1 MVGVMASDYEGVEG
15 MARCEK
21 GDGGCFMAEDIRR
34 KGGRRE
40 ITNLPFGEGLMWRG
54 VGHMAHDKWM
64 ARRRV
69 DHADQRGE
77 ADG

>member
-1 MVGVMASDYEGVEG
+1 MNS
-15 MARCEK
+15 
-21 GDGGCFMAEDIRR
+21 
-34 KGGRRE
+34 
-40 ITNLPFGEGLMWRG
+40 LLGERLMWRG

-64 ARRRV
+64 TRRRV